1 MRAFFPTSMA
11 FDVIKEV
18 GPGGNYLNNQH
29 TFKHFKTELWHS
41 DLFDHDNWESWAS
54 KGSKTIRDKA
64 LGKVCEMV
72 EQEYTPILSPEQEAD
87 IDKIVE
93 KAKKDLSGT

>member
-1 MRAFFPTSMA
+1 
-11 FDVIKEV
+11 
-18 GPGGNYLNNQH
+18 
-29 TFKHFKTELWHS
+29 
-41 DLFDHDNWESWAS
+41 
-54 KGSKTIRDKA
+54 
-64 LGKVCEMV
+64 MV